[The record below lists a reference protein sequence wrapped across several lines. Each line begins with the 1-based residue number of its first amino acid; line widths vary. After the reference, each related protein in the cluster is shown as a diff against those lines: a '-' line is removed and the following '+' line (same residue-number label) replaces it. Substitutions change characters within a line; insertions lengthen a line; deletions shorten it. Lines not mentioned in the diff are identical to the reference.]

1 MDFSKNYLFLI
12 NYEYRIYL
20 DFLKMNFNG
29 YFNKIKKYKCF
40 DNQNRL
46 KPGAIPAGGWPYSC
60 NFVNN

>member
-29 YFNKIKKYKCF
+29 YFNIIKKYKCF
-40 DNQNRL
+40 NNQNRL
-46 KPGAIPAGGWPYSC
+46 KPGAIPVGG
-60 NFVNN
+60 